1 LEVCSYIIK
10 KEEFKMSKRGKLICL
25 EGIDGSGKSTVA
37 SRVVN
42 ELVRNCNTA
51 AVLTREPTNG
61 PIGKLIREYLDGTR
75 TAHDPYTIQM
85 LMRADRL
92 EHIADAGIGI
102 RKMLDAGTHVICDRF
117 MLSSVVYATY
127 QSWPMVDLDLNDED
141 HPISETT
148 MHKSYNE
155 IYEEHKSFVQ
165 SVRLELNVNLN
176 ELISCSENDLIN
188 DMYTI
193 QLLVSPDTA
202 IERINKRSSET
213 GETISIYEE
222 KEKLL
227 KLFNTYNVATQ
238 LLRGRGFNVIDV
250 NAAKDEDEVYKEV
263 LSHIKNIISL

>member
-1 LEVCSYIIK
+1 
-10 KEEFKMSKRGKLICL
+10 MSKRGKLICL
-25 EGIDGSGKSTVA
+25 EGIDGSGKSTIA

-42 ELVRNCNTA
+42 ELVRNCNIA
-51 AVLTREPTNG
+51 AVATREPTNG

-102 RKMLDAGTHVICDRF
+102 RKMLDGGTHVICDRF

-127 QSWPMVDLDLNDED
+127 DLYPLDDMDNGDED
-141 HPISETT
+141 HPISDDREKNHEMSEKRDNLHFIMTLFAQILRRELDT
-148 MHKSYNE
+148 NLYE
-155 IYEEHKSFVQ
+155 INRCLQ
-165 SVRLELNVNLN
+165 
-176 ELISCSENDLIN
+176 NDLIN
-188 DMYTI
+188 NMYTI
-193 QLLVSPDTA
+193 QLIVSPDIA

-227 KLFNTYNVATQ
+227 KLFNTYNVAAQ
-238 LLRGRGFNVIDV
+238 LLRGSGFEVIDV